1 MASFTTDDRVIGIGL
16 AVVVGVLCIVSAQAI
31 SSTDNIIGLA
41 ITLGIL
47 VLLICFFWPEVGL
60 YILVLSMLLGPEL
73 LVGNLAGGGTGSRGV
88 TLRVDDFLILII
100 AFAWFARGAIN
111 KELGLFLSTPLNRPI
126 VAYLLVA
133 VVSTA
138 VGMLF
143 DRVRP
148 VVGFLFVLKYIE
160 YIFVYFAVVNFITT
174 KQQIRRF
181 VWVIFLTGILVAIYA
196 SLQIPGVDRV
206 TAPFEG
212 EAGEP
217 NTLGGYLMFLMALF
231 AGLLVT
237 SGGLKSALR
246 FTLGLIILGIPFLF
260 TLSRASYLGLLVVA
274 IVIVALTRYKL
285 IAAFTLTIFLL
296 VIILLAPPAVVD
308 RVNYTFGG
316 QVSSVGQVS
325 VGSIRLDTSTSA
337 RLFVMQNILRDF
349 PKQPL
354 LGYGVTGYG
363 FVDGQYPR
371 VLIEMGLLGM
381 AAWLFLIFSLFREG
395 LRSLRSTDDRWER
408 GLSIGFIAGLAGLMI
423 HALASNTFIIVRIM
437 EPFWFIAGIV
447 TVLRMINTGEI
458 EEESTGVL
466 PVEEGRISTGL
477 ISPLGGR
484 PM

>member
-1 MASFTTDDRVIGIGL
+1 M
-16 AVVVGVLCIVSAQAI
+16 
-31 SSTDNIIGLA
+31 
-41 ITLGIL
+41 
-47 VLLICFFWPEVGL
+47 
-60 YILVLSMLLGPEL
+60 
-73 LVGNLAGGGTGSRGV
+73 
-88 TLRVDDFLILII
+88 
-100 AFAWFARGAIN
+100 
-111 KELGLFLSTPLNRPI
+111 
-126 VAYLLVA
+126 
-133 VVSTA
+133 
-138 VGMLF
+138 
-143 DRVRP
+143 
-148 VVGFLFVLKYIE
+148 
-160 YIFVYFAVVNFITT
+160 
-174 KQQIRRF
+174 
-181 VWVIFLTGILVAIYA
+181 
-196 SLQIPGVDRV
+196 
-206 TAPFEG
+206 
-212 EAGEP
+212 
-217 NTLGGYLMFLMALF
+217 
-231 AGLLVT
+231 
-237 SGGLKSALR
+237 
-246 FTLGLIILGIPFLF
+246 
-260 TLSRASYLGLLVVA
+260 
-274 IVIVALTRYKL
+274 
-285 IAAFTLTIFLL
+285 
-296 VIILLAPPAVVD
+296 
-308 RVNYTFGG
+308 
-316 QVSSVGQVS
+316 SSVGQVS